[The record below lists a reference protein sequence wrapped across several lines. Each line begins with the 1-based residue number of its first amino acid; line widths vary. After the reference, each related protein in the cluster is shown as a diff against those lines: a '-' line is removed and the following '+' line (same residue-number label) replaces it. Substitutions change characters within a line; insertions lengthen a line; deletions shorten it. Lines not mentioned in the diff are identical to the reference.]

1 MTIKSS
7 DKLSVFTFMIFNLET
22 RSMAWSCKSLIKNS
36 AIRKMRNLSHR
47 QNKKVFT
54 GAPYKDNEKYL
65 TVKGGKA
72 ESCNV
77 VRSSGI
83 SVAL

>member
-1 MTIKSS
+1 
-7 DKLSVFTFMIFNLET
+7 
-22 RSMAWSCKSLIKNS
+22 
-36 AIRKMRNLSHR
+36 MRNLSHR